1 MYKEGI
7 RWTECM
13 ETFGRT
19 DITYMVLD
27 YNLNIFMITK
37 INLVIIIIII
47 SQVLG
52 HTNFNKNGQLANS
65 MNLLSMNEVKTISL
79 VISPR

>member
-27 YNLNIFMITK
+27 YILLFLILK
-37 INLVIIIIII
+37 IILKVIISHIIHHCHHI
-47 SQVLG
+47 SGAWPYKLQQEWPAG
-52 HTNFNKNGQLANS
+52 KQHELAQH
-65 MNLLSMNEVKTISL
+65 E
-79 VISPR
+79 

>member
-27 YNLNIFMITK
+27 YIINILMITK
-37 INLVIIIIII
+37 IILMVII
-47 SQVLG
+47 S
-52 HTNFNKNGQLANS
+52 S
-65 MNLLSMNEVKTISL
+65 
-79 VISPR
+79 